1 MTTPA
6 VTRTAQRVE
15 LDANQVLSRTWVLYK
30 RLFTRSLGM
39 GVVVFGVLQ
48 LVNLLVRSSHYRSLF
63 ALVSLLLTVAGVALI
78 QGGLVE
84 IVRSLHEDGD
94 DDPSV
99 TEAFEHASGRVW
111 KLISVD

>member
-1 MTTPA
+1 MTNYA
-6 VTRTAQRVE
+6 VTRTVRRVE
-15 LDANQVLSRTWVLYK
+15 LDANYVLSRTGALDK

-39 GVVVFGVLQ
+39 GGVVFGVLQ

-63 ALVSLLLTVAGVALI
+63 ALVSILLTVAGVALV
-78 QGGLVE
+78 QGALVE

-99 TEAFEHASGRVW
+99 MEAFEHAS
-111 KLISVD
+111 